1 MDTNARHKKVTPG
14 KKGAFHQRPANSYRM
29 NPLAL
34 REEFEAGLQA
44 LIDKAGPKKAMRAV
58 ELSAQLNEPSDLE
71 DISTFVDLIN
81 KHGYEKV
88 QKANEET
95 AKKRIET
102 GFRDIFYT
110 IRLLQQ

>member
-1 MDTNARHKKVTPG
+1 MSETLGEKVAEEW
-14 KKGAFHQRPANSYRM
+14 KKGKPAGH
-29 NPLAL
+29 
-34 REEFEAGLQA
+34 GLQQKVID
-44 LIDKAGPKKAMRAV
+44 LID
-58 ELSAQLNEPSDLE
+58 
-71 DISTFVDLIN
+71 